1 MSQEVFMRGL
11 FSGVMALVFGWVVF
25 SRYDDEIGT
34 EVSESERQRYLPYI
48 PGALLPG
55 FLLGITILGYIYYG
69 FSGAARMTLSSCFA
83 IFLHISLYYLVLL
96 TVLPWLRKII
106 SARACAML
114 WLIPNYLYI
123 IHQSYMQLPSPMFVI
138 TAKGNLAWI
147 LFLIWMSGFA
157 VVLIWKCIEHL
168 IFRRQILRNSYPV
181 TDPAVLSVWN
191 TIIEDAKFKR
201 PKFKLVTSPDVSTPL
216 TIGLN
221 RRATR
226 VVLPEKK
233 YSEEDLELI
242 LRHEIVH
249 IGREDAW
256 NKFFMVFCTAMC
268 WFNPLMWIAM
278 RKSADDIELS
288 CDETV
293 LLGADDAARKQY
305 AILLL
310 DTAGDE
316 RGFTTCLS
324 ATANAMR
331 YRLQSITKPA
341 KRRSGALIVGTVFFI
356 LCMTSGYVALAY
368 DGNTGA
374 QMIYQGDDYSSYVLR
389 SVSLKD
395 DEYATNYEIAD
406 AEAFHAYLA
415 GLTVYEL
422 TGNYSFSDSER
433 CFTYVMDTQGGTMV
447 VMLYDNVVKTVWL
460 HRDAQAK
467 YYYIPEGI
475 NWDYIETVII
485 PHPAMNV
492 YLKEPDSAYPDEL
505 GALLQRL
512 WRTVDGERTLVYE
525 NIYPE
530 GEYHGIFGN
539 AFNPTEASFDF
550 SYELAAP
557 FTVLVET
564 WDYSSSYT
572 LSQPDLKDGI
582 TMELPD
588 YSAHYTVYA
597 NFYDQNRNLYEAEFW
612 FNIGEIP
619 NE

>member
-1 MSQEVFMRGL
+1 MRCL
-11 FSGVMALVFGWVVF
+11 FSGIMALVFGWVVF
-25 SRYDDEIGT
+25 SRYDNEIGT
-34 EVSESERQRYLPYI
+34 EVSESDRQRYLPYI

-69 FSGAARMTLSSCFA
+69 FSGATRMTLSSCFA

-96 TVLPWLRKII
+96 LILPYLRKII

-123 IHQSYMQLPSPMFVI
+123 IHQSYLQLPSPMFVI

-147 LFLIWMSGFA
+147 LFWIWLAGFA
-157 VVLIWKCIEHL
+157 VVLIWKCVEHL
-168 IFRRQILRNSYPV
+168 FFRRYVLRDARSV
-181 TDPAVLSVWN
+181 TDPDVLSIWN

-201 PKFKLVTSPDVSTPL
+201 PKFKLIISPNVSTPL

-221 RRATR
+221 RRSTR
-226 VVLPEKK
+226 VVLPEKT
-233 YSEEDLELI
+233 YSKEDLELI

-293 LLGADDAARKQY
+293 LLGTDDAARKQY

-331 YRLQSITKPA
+331 YRLQNITKPA
-341 KRRSGALIVGTVFFI
+341 KRRSGALIVGAVFFI

-374 QMIYQGDDYSSYVLR
+374 QMIYQCDDYSSYVIR

-395 DEYATNYEIAD
+395 DEFATNYEIAD
-406 AEAFHAYLA
+406 EEAFHAYLA

-433 CFTYVMDTQGGTMV
+433 CFTYLMDTQGGTMAV
-447 VMLYDNVVKTVWL
+447 LLYDNAVKTVWL
-460 HRDAQAK
+460 HKDAQAE
-467 YYYIPEGI
+467 YFYVPEGI
-475 NWDYIETVII
+475 DWDYIETVII

-492 YLKEPDSAYPDEL
+492 YLKEPDSVYLDDL

-512 WRTVDGERTLVYE
+512 WRTEDGERILVYE

-539 AFNPTEASFDF
+539 AFHPNEATFDF
-550 SYELAAP
+550 SYELAEP
-557 FTVLVET
+557 FTVLVES

-572 LSQPDLKDGI
+572 VSQTDLKDGI

-588 YSAHYTVYA
+588 YSAHYTVSA
-597 NFYDQNRNLYEAEFW
+597 SFYDQNGNLYEAEFW
-612 FNIGEIP
+612 FNIGDIYSK
-619 NE
+619 

>member
-11 FSGVMALVFGWVVF
+11 FSGIMALVFAWVVF
-25 SRYDDEIGT
+25 SRYDNEIGT
-34 EVSESERQRYLPYI
+34 EVSESDSQRYLPYI

-96 TVLPWLRKII
+96 LILPYLRKII

-123 IHQSYMQLPSPMFVI
+123 IHQSYMQLPSPLFVV
-138 TAKGNLAWI
+138 TAKGNIAWI
-147 LFLIWMSGFA
+147 LFGIWMTGFA
-157 VVLIWKCIEHL
+157 VVLTWKCIEHL
-168 IFRRQILRNSYPV
+168 IFRRQILRNSYQV
-181 TDPAVLSVWN
+181 TDPDVLSVWN
-191 TIIEDAKFKR
+191 AIIEDARFKR
-201 PKFKLVTSPDVSTPL
+201 VKFKLVTSPNVSTPL

-233 YSEEDLELI
+233 YNKKDLELI

-374 QMIYQGDDYSSYVLR
+374 QMIYQGDDYGSFIIR

-395 DEYATNYEIAD
+395 DEFATNYEIAD

-460 HRDAQAK
+460 HRDAQAE
-467 YYYIPEGI
+467 YYYVPEGI
-475 NWDYIETVII
+475 DWDYIETVII

-492 YLKEPDSAYPDEL
+492 YLKESDSAYPDEL

-512 WRTVDGERTLVYE
+512 WRTEDGERTLVYE

-539 AFNPTEASFDF
+539 AFNPNEATFDF
-550 SYELAAP
+550 SYELADP
-557 FTVLVET
+557 FTVLVES

-572 LSQPDLKDGI
+572 VSQTDLKDGI
-582 TMELPD
+582 MMELPD
-588 YSAHYTVYA
+588 YSAHYTVRA
-597 NFYDQNRNLYEAEFW
+597 SFYDQNGNLYEAEFW
-612 FNIGEIP
+612 FNIGDIYS
-619 NE
+619 